1 MINRVLIRI
10 KVVQMLYSYMLT
22 KDTKT
27 IAKAKEELQE
37 SLDKSYEL
45 YNHLLGLIVDLTD
58 LEELRLDDA
67 KHKFLPSEDDLNPN
81 TRFVD
86 NELADA
92 LRGLPQLQDFLSSHK
107 LSWRNDD
114 VFLRLMLDKVRNSEV
129 YEEYMQMPATDFP
142 SDCEVWRQLFKKVIL
157 PDEDLLEELESRS
170 VYWTDEDLD
179 FMGQFVVKT
188 IKRIEEGQDSPI
200 LPQYKDNEDSI
211 FGEQLFVSALN
222 LMDDNNALIDSLV
235 ASDRWDAER
244 IAFMDRLVMCVAL
257 AEVLTFD
264 KVPVN
269 VSLNEYIEI
278 AKTFSTSR
286 SGQFVNGILN
296 SAIKALRQD
305 GKLTKK

>member
-67 KHKFLPSEDDLNPN
+67 KHKFLPSEYDLNPN

-235 ASDRWDAER
+235 ASERWDAER

>member
-235 ASDRWDAER
+235 ASERWDAER

>member
-22 KDTKT
+22 KDSKT
-27 IAKAKEELQE
+27 IDKAKEELND

-67 KHKFLPSEDDLNPN
+67 KHKFLPTEEDLNPN

-92 LRGLPQLQDFLSSHK
+92 LRGIPQLQEFLKEHK
-107 LSWRNDD
+107 LTWRNDD
-114 VFLRLMLDKVRNSEV
+114 VFLKLLLDKVRNSES
-129 YEEYMQMPATDFP
+129 YNEYMQMPATDFP

-157 PDEDLLEELESRS
+157 PDEDLLEELEAQS

-179 FMGQFVVKT
+179 FMGQFVIKT
-188 IKRIEEGQDSPI
+188 IKRIEEGSESPI

-211 FGEQLFVSALN
+211 FGEELFMAALN
-222 LMDDNNALIDSLV
+222 LMDENNELIDSLV
-235 ASDRWDAER
+235 VAERWDSER
-244 IAFMDRLVMCVAL
+244 LAFMDRLIMCVAL

-278 AKTFSTSR
+278 AKTFSTNR

-296 SAIKALRQD
+296 SAIKKLRQD
-305 GKLTKK
+305 GKVTKK